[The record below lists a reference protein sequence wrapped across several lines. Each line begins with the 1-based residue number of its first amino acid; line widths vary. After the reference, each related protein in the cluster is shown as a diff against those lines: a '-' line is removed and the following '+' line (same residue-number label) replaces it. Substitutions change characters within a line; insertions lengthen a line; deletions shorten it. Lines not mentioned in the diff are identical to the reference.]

1 MRPLLSK
8 LLRVARGHLR
18 VAFLLPAILCWSAC
32 LAQSSATVDNL
43 STNQQGSNISSNSN
57 NISTTASQSTTYN
70 GNAPGSTPP
79 PSAIAP
85 AFMGGGQDSCLIGV
99 SGAVSSS
106 IIGISAGS
114 YKRDD
119 QCELLKL
126 AKTLNEFGLKVA
138 AVATLCQD
146 TRVFQAMAMAG
157 TPCPYL
163 GAIGKQATILWQQ
176 NPEARPDYEI
186 KPLKPI
192 SLATGIRADDGGSL
206 SDRYR
211 ASKRASP
218 QPSPAGGSN

>member
-1 MRPLLSK
+1 MKWPLL
-8 LLRVARGHLR
+8 LLLITG
-18 VAFLLPAILCWSAC
+18 PA
-32 LAQSSATVDNL
+32 LAQNTATVDNL
-43 STNQQGSNISSNSN
+43 STNQQGSNITNSSNSN
-57 NISTTASQSTTYN
+57 NTSQSTTYN
-70 GNAPGSTPP
+70 GPAPGSTPP

-85 AFMGGGQDSCLIGV
+85 SYMGGGQDSCLIGI
-99 SGAVSSS
+99 SGSVSSS
-106 IIGISAGS
+106 VIGFGGGT
-114 YKRDD
+114 YRRDE

-126 AKTLNEFGLKVA
+126 AKTLNDFGLKVA

-176 NPEARPDYEI
+176 YPEMRPDYER

-192 SLATGIRADDGGSL
+192 SLTTGVRADDSGSL

-211 ASKRASP
+211 PSKRAKSNDK
-218 QPSPAGGSN
+218 PADGSK